1 MRNRAG
7 SDGSA
12 PHGAQLLKGLWSIP
26 ATRAVLALLFVL
38 AIGCIFN
45 ADGAF
50 FHLGTH
56 RDALRQASVFGIL
69 ACGLTLVIIS
79 GGIDL
84 AVGSVLALL
93 AVAFSLMSIHWGWS
107 AWITIPICG
116 LLGIACGAV
125 SGGLTAW
132 FGIQPFIATLAMMV
146 FARGLAKTVSGGMKV
161 STAVKNADATY
172 RYVDVPA
179 IFHFIDNRM
188 LGGNLAVVTVV
199 FLVCV

>member
-1 MRNRAG
+1 MLNRAG

-84 AVGSVLALL
+84 AVGSVLALV
-93 AVAFSLMSIHWGWS
+93 AVTFSLMSIHWGWPG
-107 AWITIPICG
+107 WISIPICW
-116 LLGIACGAV
+116 LLGMACGAV

-146 FARGLAKTVSGGMKV
+146 FARGLAKTVSGG
-161 STAVKNADATY
+161 
-172 RYVDVPA
+172 
-179 IFHFIDNRM
+179 
-188 LGGNLAVVTVV
+188 
-199 FLVCV
+199 

>member
-1 MRNRAG
+1 MSRVLPTEGPPA
-7 SDGSA
+7 SA
-12 PHGAQLLKGLWSIP
+12 NASRGLAELKGSSNKLAELWAIP
-26 ATRAVLALLFVL
+26 ATRALVALIFVVLLGLV
-38 AIGCIFN
+38 FN
-45 ADGAF
+45 ANGAF

-93 AVAFSLMSIHWGWS
+93 AVVFSLMSIHWGWP
-107 AWITIPICG
+107 AWISIPVCG
-116 LLGIACGAV
+116 LLGIACGSV

-146 FARGLAKTVSGGMKV
+146 FARGLAKTASGGMKI
-161 STAVKNADATY
+161 STALVAPNGTY
-172 RYVDVPA
+172 RQVEVP
-179 IFHFIDNRM
+179 
-188 LGGNLAVVTVV
+188 
-199 FLVCV
+199 

>member
-1 MRNRAG
+1 MSSPGRQK
-7 SDGSA
+7 S
-12 PHGAQLLKGLWSIP
+12 LWLKGLWGIP
-26 ATRAVLALLFVL
+26 ATRALAALGLVLAL
-38 AIGCIFN
+38 GCVFN

-50 FHLGTH
+50 FKVWTH

-93 AVAFSLMSIHWGWS
+93 AVAFSLMSIHWGWP
-107 AWITIPICG
+107 AWLSIPICG
-116 LLGIACGAV
+116 LLGMACGAV

-146 FARGLAKTVSGGMKV
+146 FARGLAKTVSGGMKI
-161 STAVKNADATY
+161 STAITNPNGTF
-172 RYVDVPA
+172 RQVDVPG
-179 IFHFIDNRM
+179 IFRFIDSRIF
-188 LGGNLAVVTVV
+188 GGHVSVVTLIFVI
-199 FLVCV
+199 CA